1 MRVCAYCRVSTDQE
15 EQLSSYQAQVDYYT
29 DKILQT
35 PNWRFVDIYAD
46 DGISATDAKHRTEFN
61 RMIED
66 CMAGKID
73 MILTKSISRFARN
86 TVDCIKYIR
95 QLKGKNIAVFFEKE
109 NINTLDCIGELVL
122 TILSS
127 VAQQESETI
136 STNTRWGIVR
146 RFEQGKVLLNHTN
159 FMGYTKDQDREIVIV
174 PEEAEIVR
182 LIFRLYIEGYSL
194 GKIAKYLE
202 KNGIKTATEKDK
214 WCSSVISNM
223 ISNEKYMGDALL
235 QKTYTVDYLTKKRVV
250 NNGIVPRYYV
260 KNNHDP
266 IVPKRVF
273 ERVRLEKERRSNT
286 PKIYNTEN
294 TDIQKGRHSQYAL
307 SRIVVCSEC
316 GRFYRRE
323 TNTSYKRGRSDESR
337 VAWRCNNRMEYGKR
351 FCMQSPSITE
361 KSLHESVVNAINHLI
376 RKKCSTIKRFKKR
389 IAHEHSL
396 NNSAYPLEDMMEFL
410 EMVTTEIIELDDII
424 VRKLIDKI
432 MVISKSKLLVRFKDG
447 MEIEQEIGTGK

>member
-1 MRVCAYCRVSTDQE
+1 
-15 EQLSSYQAQVDYYT
+15 
-29 DKILQT
+29 
-35 PNWRFVDIYAD
+35 
-46 DGISATDAKHRTEFN
+46 
-61 RMIED
+61 
-66 CMAGKID
+66 
-73 MILTKSISRFARN
+73 
-86 TVDCIKYIR
+86 
-95 QLKGKNIAVFFEKE
+95 
-109 NINTLDCIGELVL
+109 
-122 TILSS
+122 
-127 VAQQESETI
+127 
-136 STNTRWGIVR
+136 
-146 RFEQGKVLLNHTN
+146 
-159 FMGYTKDQDREIVIV
+159 
-174 PEEAEIVR
+174 
-182 LIFRLYIEGYSL
+182 
-194 GKIAKYLE
+194 
-202 KNGIKTATEKDK
+202 
-214 WCSSVISNM
+214 
-223 ISNEKYMGDALL
+223 MGDALL
-235 QKTYTVDYLTKKRVV
+235 QKTYTVDCLTKKRVV

-286 PKIYNTEN
+286 PKIYNSEN
-294 TDIQKGRHSQYAL
+294 TVIQKGRHSQYAL

-316 GRFYRRE
+316 GRFYRRV
-323 TNTSYKRGRSDESR
+323 TNTSYKRGRSGESR

-376 RKKCSTIKRFKKR
+376 RKKRSTIKRLKKR

-432 MVISKSKLLVRFKDG
+432 TIISKSKLLVRFKDG